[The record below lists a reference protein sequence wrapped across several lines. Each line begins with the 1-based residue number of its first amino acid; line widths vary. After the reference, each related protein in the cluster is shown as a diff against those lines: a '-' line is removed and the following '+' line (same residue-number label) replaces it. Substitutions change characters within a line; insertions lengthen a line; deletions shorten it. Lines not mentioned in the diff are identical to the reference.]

1 MRRCFLL
8 AIVLVSA
15 CGDDPKPIDPTANL
29 AREIVDTKLAFDV
42 TAKTG
47 TASITFA
54 ASTEPGASLEVG
66 DLSVDPLAMDGEYLA
81 SAQTGAQLDLALPAS
96 TEPLTVDVTFR
107 YTNHDNFQGASSKGF
122 TLIWPYYCGNLFPC
136 HSQPADGTTF
146 SLDITGVPDG
156 KTAIFPDTIASESPS
171 YQIAW
176 SVDAYTQMDLGTTT
190 AGTLVSIWHL
200 PGEETMAQTG
210 GANLVAAFDWFEKT
224 LGPYQF
230 GNHVGT
236 VSVAWPRGAFG
247 GMEHHPRW
255 HVGSTALSDEE
266 TNVHEAAHGWFGDGI
281 RIQCWEDFVL
291 SEGTVTYLAGRA
303 LEVVAPTVGMK
314 VWNGYATE
322 LTTQVLPGQLVWP
335 QSCGTIDIEKDK
347 LFSQAPYLR
356 GAFFYRGLAQK
367 LGAEAVDQVLGAFYK
382 AHMGKPA
389 KMQDML
395 DTIQT
400 MTGYDATACAK
411 TWLIDSAI
419 PTPAACP

>member
-1 MRRCFLL
+1 MRSILV
-8 AIVLVSA
+8 AAVLVAA
-15 CGDDPKPIDPTANL
+15 CGDDPAPLEPTANL
-29 AREIVDTKLAFDV
+29 AREIIDTKLSFDV
-42 TAKTG
+42 TAKRG
-47 TASITFA
+47 TASITFSP
-54 ASTEPGASLEVG
+54 STEPGASLEVG
-66 DLSVDPLAMDGEYLA
+66 DLGIDPVTMAGEYVV

-96 TEPLTVDVTFR
+96 KEPLTVDIPFG
-107 YTNHDNFQGASSKGF
+107 YNFHEGFQGASSKGF

-146 SLDITGVPDG
+146 SLDLAGVADG
-156 KTAIFPDTIASESPS
+156 QTAVFPPAIESEAPS

-176 SVDAYTQMDLGTTT
+176 SIGAYTELDLGTTT

-200 PGEETMAQTG
+200 PGEDAMAAQG

-281 RIQCWEDFVL
+281 RIECWEDFVL

-303 LEVVAPTVGMK
+303 LDVVAPTVGAT
-314 VWNGYATE
+314 VWSGYRNE
-322 LTTQVLPGQLVWP
+322 LTTSITAAQKVWP
-335 QSCGTIDIEKDK
+335 QSCGVVDIVKDN
-347 LFSQAPYLR
+347 LFTQAPYIR
-356 GAFFYRGLAQK
+356 GAFFYRGLADK
-367 LGAEAVDQVLGAFYK
+367 LGPDMVDQVLATFYQ

-389 KMQDML
+389 TMQEML
-395 DTIQT
+395 DTIHT
-400 MTGYDATACAK
+400 VTGYDATACAK
-411 TWLIDSAI
+411 TWLLDAAI
-419 PTPAACP
+419 PTPGPCP